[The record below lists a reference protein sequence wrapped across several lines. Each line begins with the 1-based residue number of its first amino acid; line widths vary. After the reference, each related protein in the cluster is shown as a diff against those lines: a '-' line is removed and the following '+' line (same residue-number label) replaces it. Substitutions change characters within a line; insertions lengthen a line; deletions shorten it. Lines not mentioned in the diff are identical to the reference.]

1 VYDPFRIQ
9 FYTVSLD
16 SEAALALIGVMLA
29 GLAARAAARRV
40 LGSPSAVW
48 DATLEVAFW
57 TIVGAR
63 LGWVVSHPEY
73 YLRAPLQVFA
83 VGDGGFLF
91 GTGELAAAF
100 LLWRYRGRLELSWPE
115 LGAIAGPAVAIAL
128 VLDRA
133 GCALGACGAG
143 QPTSVPWALVRSGVS
158 LQPIGLYGVVVWLI
172 AWAIVRRREAVTQIR
187 HEWLVLSGA
196 LALERWVAWALG
208 HESPDG
214 LVVSIALFTFVS
226 LSLWRNHV
234 KFAVVAAA

>member
-1 VYDPFRIQ
+1 
-9 FYTVSLD
+9 
-16 SEAALALIGVMLA
+16 
-29 GLAARAAARRV
+29 
-40 LGSPSAVW
+40 
-48 DATLEVAFW
+48 
-57 TIVGAR
+57 
-63 LGWVVSHPEY
+63 
-73 YLRAPLQVFA
+73 
-83 VGDGGFLF
+83 
-91 GTGELAAAF
+91 
-100 LLWRYRGRLELSWPE
+100 
-115 LGAIAGPAVAIAL
+115 
-128 VLDRA
+128 
-133 GCALGACGAG
+133 
-143 QPTSVPWALVRSGVS
+143 VPWALVRSGVS